1 VERLHAGEGD
11 AGWRGFIDF
20 AGKSRRA
27 VQDIEWRDD
36 SQVTFTVDVDG
47 RDAPGGFR

>member
-1 VERLHAGEGD
+1 VKGD

-36 SQVTFTVDVDG
+36 S
-47 RDAPGGFR
+47 R